1 MSGISVKM
9 SGKSAKCVTMSERV
23 ANPLVRPKMR
33 KNTPNAWQ
41 LAGMDSMVLAVIV
54 LSRIP

>member
-1 MSGISVKM
+1 MKM